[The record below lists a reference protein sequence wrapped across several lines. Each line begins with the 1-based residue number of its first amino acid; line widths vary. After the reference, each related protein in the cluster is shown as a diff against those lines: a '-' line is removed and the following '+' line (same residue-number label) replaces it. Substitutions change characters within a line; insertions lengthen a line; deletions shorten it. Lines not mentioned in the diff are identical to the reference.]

1 MRRKECV
8 SRCFDICFDMLR
20 CSLIEKRR
28 VFKGQRHITTNTI
41 RPAAPRPSTFI
52 KPIRPRQTKTKKFAQ
67 TKIRLN
73 TFKYVETCIISIEFV
88 YNPQQEF
95 WDCLGEH
102 STPTSIS
109 VENPRSN
116 GSKMVNWC
124 RLMSPCRH
132 SFSFA
137 SHASHLH
144 MMTSLA
150 SPGDSRSQDFDMCTG
165 SWHLPWRHLV
175 TRKLNWQAV
184 GLLKSWVNECNECG
198 LAKCNEKWLQN
209 QKVVGKTKGLIR
221 DK

>member
-41 RPAAPRPSTFI
+41 CPAAPRPSTFI

-116 GSKMVNWC
+116 ESNMIKDGQ
-124 RLMSPCRH
+124 LMSSDVVLSSLVFLCITCITSAH
-132 SFSFA
+132 DDVIGFSGRFQE
-137 SHASHLH
+137 SGLRYVHWK
-144 MMTSLA
+144 LA
-150 SPGDSRSQDFDMCTG
+150 SSLKTPGD
-165 SWHLPWRHLV
+165 
-175 TRKLNWQAV
+175 A
-184 GLLKSWVNECNECG
+184 
-198 LAKCNEKWLQN
+198 
-209 QKVVGKTKGLIR
+209 
-221 DK
+221 